1 MANFACSMGRNCLNY
16 SKFVEILSG
25 KMKIAVY
32 IGKKETSDSGRLKEM
47 FNRLEAGGCEF
58 YDVKSAEEVVSG
70 TDMMMA
76 IGGDGTFLSSASI
89 VGYSEIPLLGVNVG
103 RLGFLSEHRPEDI
116 AEAILS
122 GNYVVEERSLLSSRI
137 ESDGEVLKYR
147 ALNEMTVHRSGAA
160 MLGVDIRIDG
170 AKIPTYWADGL
181 IVSTAS
187 GSTAYSLSVGGPIVV
202 PGSKVLIISP
212 IAPHNLNVRP
222 MIVPDSSK
230 INLTFIAR
238 DNDVIFTA
246 DNSTEKIPSDASVKI
261 SLAQFSLKRVSLR
274 QANFFSALTDKLHWG
289 EDVRNTNR

>member
-16 SKFVEILSG
+16 SKFAEILSG

-137 ESDGEVLKYR
+137 ESGGEVLKYR
-147 ALNEMTVHRSGAA
+147 ALNEMTVHRNGAA